1 MLVLKR
7 KNGQGIKIG
16 NDITVRI
23 LSIDKD
29 GIVKIG
35 IEAPR
40 EIKVFR
46 EEIYEEISSQNKES
60 SEFDIKVAKDV
71 FKKQGP

>member
-16 NDITVRI
+16 NDITIRI
-23 LSIDKD
+23 LSVDKD
-29 GIVKIG
+29 GVVKIG

-46 EEIYEEISSQNKES
+46 EEIYEEISLQNRS
-60 SEFDIKVAKDV
+60 SSDFDIKLANIFKD
-71 FKKQGP
+71 KGP